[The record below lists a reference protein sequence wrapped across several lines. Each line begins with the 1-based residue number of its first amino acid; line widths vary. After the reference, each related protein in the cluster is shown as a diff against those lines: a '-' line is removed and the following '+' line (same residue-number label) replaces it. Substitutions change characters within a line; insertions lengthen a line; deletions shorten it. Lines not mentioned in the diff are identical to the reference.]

1 MADSV
6 PNRAQVVI
14 VGGGAVGCSVAYHL
28 TKIGITDVILL
39 ERKQLTCGT
48 TWHAAGLVGQLR
60 ATSNMTKIAQYTA
73 ELFLGLEDETG
84 QATGMK
90 QNGSISVATDMER
103 LEELKRGA
111 SMARVFG
118 LEVEEVTPDWMGEKY
133 PIMYTED
140 VVGGVFLPRDGQTN
154 PIDVTQAMAKGAR
167 MGGATIME
175 NTKVTGAK
183 VENGRIKSVSTDK
196 GTIECEHLVIAGG
209 MWSRDFG
216 RQIGVNIPLYAAE
229 HFYIVTEPIDGLPK
243 ELPVMRE
250 PSSCFYC
257 KEDAGK
263 LLVGAFEPVA
273 KPWGG
278 DGIPED
284 FCFDE
289 LPEDFD
295 HFEPM
300 LEKAMHRMPILET
313 AGIQTFFNG
322 PESFTPDNRYY
333 LGAAPEVDGVFVATG
348 FNSTGIQ
355 SSGGAGKM
363 LADWIRD
370 GHPPV
375 DLWDVDARRILSFQ
389 SNKSY
394 LHDRTTESLG
404 LLYAMHWPFRQPDT
418 ARGIRRTPLY
428 DRLKAA
434 NACFGEAGG
443 WERPNFFAP
452 AGVTPEYDYTYGKP
466 KWLEYSGIEH
476 KAVRENVGILDI
488 STFSKFLLQGRDA
501 EKVLNYVS
509 AGDMSVDPG
518 KMVYTQWLN
527 EQGGISADLTA
538 TRLAED
544 AYMVMTAYSSHT
556 RDFNWL
562 QRHIPAGAHAILTDV
577 TAAYAGINV
586 QGPNSRALLQQ
597 VSPADFSNEA
607 FPFGTSQEI
616 EVGYATVR
624 ASRIS
629 YVGELGWEL
638 TVPSDMA
645 LHVYEVLTEA
655 GKAFELYNVGMHA
668 MNSLRIE
675 KAYRHWG
682 HDIADE
688 DTPIEAGLNFA
699 VSYDKPG
706 GFIGRDA
713 LLKQKEE
720 GVVSKRLVQFLMN
733 DPEVMLYHN
742 EPIVRDGEICGY
754 ITGGMYGHTLG
765 GAVGLGYVNNPVE
778 NGGVNA
784 AYVNSGSYEIEVA
797 CKRFAAKASLRPL
810 YDPKNERIKL

>member
-1 MADSV
+1 
-6 PNRAQVVI
+6 
-14 VGGGAVGCSVAYHL
+14 
-28 TKIGITDVILL
+28 
-39 ERKQLTCGT
+39 
-48 TWHAAGLVGQLR
+48 
-60 ATSNMTKIAQYTA
+60 
-73 ELFLGLEDETG
+73 
-84 QATGMK
+84 
-90 QNGSISVATDMER
+90 
-103 LEELKRGA
+103 
-111 SMARVFG
+111 
-118 LEVEEVTPDWMGEKY
+118 
-133 PIMYTED
+133 
-140 VVGGVFLPRDGQTN
+140 
-154 PIDVTQAMAKGAR
+154 
-167 MGGATIME
+167 
-175 NTKVTGAK
+175 
-183 VENGRIKSVSTDK
+183 
-196 GTIECEHLVIAGG
+196 

-229 HFYIVTEPIDGLPK
+229 HFYIVTEPIEGLPK

-263 LLVGAFEPVA
+263 LLIGAFEPVA

-333 LGAAPEVDGVFVATG
+333 LGAAPEVEGVFLATG

-355 SSGGAGKM
+355 SAGGCGKM

-375 DLWDVDARRILSFQ
+375 DLWDVDARRILTFQ

-394 LHDRTTESLG
+394 LHDRTSESLG

-443 WERPNFFAP
+443 GERPNFFAP
-452 AGVTPEYDYTYGKP
+452 EGVAPEYDYTYGKP
-466 KWLEYSGIEH
+466 KWLEYSGAEH
-476 KAVRENVGILDI
+476 KAVRENVGLLDI

-501 EKVLNYVS
+501 EKVINHVS
-509 AGDMSVDPG
+509 AGDMSVEPG

-544 AYMVMTAYSSHT
+544 CYMVMTAFSSHT

-562 QRHIPAGAHAILTDV
+562 QRHIPADAHAILTDV

-586 QGPNSRALLQQ
+586 QGPNSRKLLEK
-597 VSPADFSNEA
+597 VSPTDFSNEA
-607 FPFGTSQEI
+607 FPFGTSM
-616 EVGYATVR
+616 
-624 ASRIS
+624 S
-629 YVGELGWEL
+629 
-638 TVPSDMA
+638 P
-645 LHVYEVLTEA
+645 
-655 GKAFELYNVGMHA
+655 
-668 MNSLRIE
+668 
-675 KAYRHWG
+675 
-682 HDIADE
+682 
-688 DTPIEAGLNFA
+688 
-699 VSYDKPG
+699 
-706 GFIGRDA
+706 
-713 LLKQKEE
+713 
-720 GVVSKRLVQFLMN
+720 
-733 DPEVMLYHN
+733 
-742 EPIVRDGEICGY
+742 
-754 ITGGMYGHTLG
+754 
-765 GAVGLGYVNNPVE
+765 
-778 NGGVNA
+778 
-784 AYVNSGSYEIEVA
+784 
-797 CKRFAAKASLRPL
+797 
-810 YDPKNERIKL
+810 